1 MVKRGRPAKVLSNE
15 DLIQLQQ
22 FLEKLPF
29 LTEIQSHVLSSLLS
43 TEKFDEEIFKKFKT
57 VDRYRVLYQ
66 QRQILLEQIKLKAH
80 NQQKLMDNEVEILSL
95 AQQDQDRDTWFRL
108 ERALESYQKSI
119 RRFSMTVYAS
129 KMSINAKF

>member
-43 TEKFDEEIFKKFKT
+43 TEKFDEEIFKKF
-57 VDRYRVLYQ
+57 
-66 QRQILLEQIKLKAH
+66 
-80 NQQKLMDNEVEILSL
+80 
-95 AQQDQDRDTWFRL
+95 
-108 ERALESYQKSI
+108 
-119 RRFSMTVYAS
+119 
-129 KMSINAKF
+129 

>member
-43 TEKFDEEIFKKFKT
+43 TEKVDEDIFKKFKN

-66 QRQILLEQIKLKAH
+66 KRQI
-80 NQQKLMDNEVEILSL
+80 
-95 AQQDQDRDTWFRL
+95 
-108 ERALESYQKSI
+108 
-119 RRFSMTVYAS
+119 
-129 KMSINAKF
+129 

>member
-29 LTEIQSHVLSSLLS
+29 LTEIQSHVLRSLLS

-66 QRQILLEQIKLKAH
+66 QRQILLEQIKLRWCFK
-80 NQQKLMDNEVEILSL
+80 K
-95 AQQDQDRDTWFRL
+95 
-108 ERALESYQKSI
+108 
-119 RRFSMTVYAS
+119 YADI
-129 KMSINAKF
+129 K